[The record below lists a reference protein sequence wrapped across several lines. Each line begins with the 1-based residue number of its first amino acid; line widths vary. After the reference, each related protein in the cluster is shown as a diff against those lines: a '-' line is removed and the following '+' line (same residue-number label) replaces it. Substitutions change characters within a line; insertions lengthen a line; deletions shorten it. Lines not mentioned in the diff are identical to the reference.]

1 MAKAA
6 NIGCKTSFPRKIGVI
21 GAGKWGSALAFAL
34 SEKNEVYI
42 TSRTPRDLDNFVS
55 LEEILKLEYL
65 VIAIP
70 AQQIGKWLEENFV
83 YSNQKVLV
91 AAKGIEATTGRFLNE
106 VYAPYVPEENI
117 CFLSGPSFAAEV
129 MKSLPT
135 ALVINSVN
143 EKTAGDFAGFF
154 PSFIKTYLSNDVAGA
169 EIAGAYKNVIAIAAG
184 ICEGLGLGKNAA
196 ASLISRGLVEME
208 RFGMHY
214 GARVETFTGLSGAG
228 DLFLTASSTMSRNFR
243 VGLGLAK
250 GQSQESILSELGEVA
265 EGIGTSY
272 ALHKI
277 MQDQQLYLPIAKEV
291 YEILEGKVPKQSL
304 KDLLGQ

>member
-1 MAKAA
+1 MA
-6 NIGCKTSFPRKIGVI
+6 KIGVI
-21 GAGKWGSALAFAL
+21 GAGKWGTALAFAL
-34 SEKNEVYI
+34 SEKNDVYI
-42 TSRTPRDLDNFVS
+42 TSRTPRDVKNFVS

-70 AQQIGKWLEENFV
+70 AQQIGAWLKENFI
-83 YSNQKVLV
+83 YNNQKVLV

-106 VYAPYVPEENI
+106 VYAPYVPEKNI
-117 CFLSGPSFAAEV
+117 SFLSGPSFATEV

-135 ALVINSVN
+135 ALVINSLS
-143 EKTAGDFAGFF
+143 EKTATEFSSFF
-154 PSFIKTYLSNDVAGA
+154 PSFIKTYISDDIAGA
-169 EIAGAYKNVIAIAAG
+169 EVAGAYKNVIAIAAG

-208 RFGMHY
+208 RFGKHY
-214 GARVETFTGLSGAG
+214 GAREETFMGLSGAG

-243 VGLGLAK
+243 VGLGLSK
-250 GQSQESILSELGEVA
+250 GQSQEDILEELGEVA

-277 MQDQQLYLPIAKEV
+277 MQEETLYLPIAKEV
-291 YEILEGKVPKQSL
+291 HAVLDGKNPIQSL
-304 KDLLGQ
+304 KDLLSQ